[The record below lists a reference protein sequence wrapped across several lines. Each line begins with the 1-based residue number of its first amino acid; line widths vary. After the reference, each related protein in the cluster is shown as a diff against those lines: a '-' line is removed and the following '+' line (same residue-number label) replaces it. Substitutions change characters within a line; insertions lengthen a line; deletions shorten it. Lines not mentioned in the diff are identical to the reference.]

1 MSFFAKLKTRY
12 GKLLIAGMV
21 CGLAGFVVGI
31 HAEGTK
37 KMIVTPFQEAKF
49 VPTDPANPDGPQMA
63 VLWGD
68 PAKGPSA
75 MLLKFKKGSNSLHI
89 HTSDYHLVLVQG
101 SMKHWEEGEQEADAK
116 ELGPG
121 SYWFQPGNQAHAGS
135 CLTDECIMFVK
146 WEGMRDGRVAEIKSK

>member
-1 MSFFAKLKTRY
+1 MSFFANLKRRY
-12 GKLLIAGMV
+12 GKLL
-21 CGLAGFVVGI
+21 VVGTVCTLVGFAAGI
-31 HAEGTK
+31 RADDTK

-49 VPTDPANPDGPQMA
+49 VPADPKQPDGAQMA

-68 PAKGPSA
+68 PAKGPSS
-75 MLLKFKKGSNSLHI
+75 MLLKFKKGSNPLHI

-101 SMKHWEEGEQEADAK
+101 SMKHWAEGEQEADAK

-121 SYWFQPGNQAHAGS
+121 AYWFQPGNQAHAGS

-146 WEGMRDGRVAEIKSK
+146 WEGKRDGRLAETQKK